1 VKRQRLSKPK
11 DVKELPA
18 EKSLSDRYA
27 EVVRL
32 RQAVFQTQAALQSP
46 ADVDRLVS
54 K

>member
-1 VKRQRLSKPK
+1 MKRQRLGKPK
-11 DVKELPA
+11 NIQEPPT

-32 RQAVFQTQAALQSP
+32 RQAVCRIQAALQAP
-46 ADVDRLVS
+46 DGVDRLVS